1 MDAYRNSWAA
11 ELAAAQAWW
20 REAGVDLAF
29 ADEATDWLAGARATK
44 DAASPVAPPKVAP
57 APPTAPPRI
66 GGARASW
73 PTTLADFGAWW
84 LTEPTVDPAPAARR
98 VLPSGPGHAALMVLV
113 PTPEPEDRETLLA
126 GPRGRLLEA
135 ILAAFGF
142 ARSEVYLASALPC
155 PTPVADWPQLAST
168 GMREV
173 LAHHV
178 ALAAPRRLIVFGRD
192 VSPLLGHDPAQASTN
207 SLEFNHDGGTVPLA
221 FAPALEALL
230 ERPALKRGL
239 WRRWLDWTGT

>member
-1 MDAYRNSWAA
+1 VDAYRNSWAA

-44 DAASPVAPPKVAP
+44 DAASPVAPPKAAP

-113 PTPEPEDRETLLA
+113 PESERTLGWIDLA
-126 GPRGRLLEA
+126 TV
-135 ILAAFGF
+135 LAAT
-142 ARSEVYLASALPC
+142 A
-155 PTPVADWPQLAST
+155 T
-168 GMREV
+168 
-173 LAHHV
+173 
-178 ALAAPRRLIVFGRD
+178 LAALWTAVARLD
-192 VSPLLGHDPAQASTN
+192 AN
-207 SLEFNHDGGTVPLA
+207 
-221 FAPALEALL
+221 
-230 ERPALKRGL
+230 RPALARVRGVA
-239 WRRWLDWTGT
+239 